1 MQKSKSGPAAAGF
14 RLNYKRTFVIA
25 LAFFGILLLWQV
37 YNTYCSPMLTDL
49 FAQMQG
55 VELGADPRENEAVYL
70 SVQYIVGIVMAIDNV
85 AAFILL
91 PIFGRLSDRTHT
103 KIGKRMPYIM
113 LGTLVSA
120 VAFPFIP
127 LLYYFNNATGMIS
140 MMGIV
145 VIFMM
150 MYRNPAVALMPDLTP
165 KPLRGRA
172 NGIINS
178 VGFVGGIVGT
188 GLGMFLPYTDFRD
201 SGNIWIVE
209 TPFLIASVL
218 MIATCL
224 FLFFKIDENK
234 LEKEMAPEME
244 RGEKYSETVDEVKE
258 DAPMTKANRITLV
271 LVLVAEVLWFM
282 GFNAI
287 ETFIANYGIFYLN
300 VESSAISTATMVLSL
315 ASFFAFML
323 GGYIAEKIGRKWT
336 IAIGLGLI
344 FFSLLPACFLGPT
357 GVETHDGY
365 YTLNIAFYFIFAIA
379 GIGWAF
385 VNTCSF
391 PMVVELC
398 SKKHVGKFT
407 GYYYAASMCAQS
419 LTPIVIGAV
428 LSFTEAWQA
437 LPIYSTALMGVS
449 ALVMLFVRS
458 SRKATSVPETAEE
471 AGSAA
476 KESPKAEA
484 TEAN

>member
-1 MQKSKSGPAAAGF
+1 MQKTSSGPAAAGF
-14 RLNYKRTFVIA
+14 KLNYKRTFVIA

-49 FAQMQG
+49 FAKLQG
-55 VELGADPRENEAVYL
+55 VEIGSDPRQNPDVYL
-70 SVQYIVGIVMAIDNV
+70 EVQYIVGIVMAIDNI

-91 PIFGRLSDRTHT
+91 PIFGRLSDKTHT
-103 KIGKRMPYIM
+103 KIGKRMPYI
-113 LGTLVSA
+113 LVGTLVSA

-127 LLYYFNNATGMIS
+127 VLYYYSSVGGMIA

-145 VIFMM
+145 VLFMM
-150 MYRNPAVALMPDLTP
+150 MYRNPAVALMPDVTP

-172 NGIINS
+172 NAIINS
-178 VGFVGGIVGT
+178 VGFIGGIVGT
-188 GLGMFLPYTDFRD
+188 GLGMFLPYSNFRTTQ
-201 SGNIWIVE
+201 NIWIIE
-209 TPFLIASVL
+209 TPFLVASVL

-244 RGEKYSETVDEVKE
+244 RGEKFSETVDEVSDDK
-258 DAPMTKANRITLV
+258 PMTRANKRTLI
-271 LVLVAEVLWFM
+271 LILIAEVLWFM

-300 VESSAISTATMVLSL
+300 VNSSSVSVATMVLSL
-315 ASFFAFML
+315 SSFVAFMV
-323 GGYIAEKIGRKWT
+323 GGWVAEKIGRKWT
-336 IAIGLGLI
+336 IVIGLALI
-344 FFSLLPACFLGPT
+344 AGALLGACFIQPT
-357 GVETHDGY
+357 GVEAADGY
-365 YTLNIAFYFIFAIA
+365 YTFPIAFYFIFAIA

-385 VNTCSF
+385 INTCSF

-419 LTPIVIGAV
+419 LTPILIGGV
-428 LSFTEAWQA
+428 LSATKAWQA
-437 LPIYSTALMGVS
+437 LPIYSTVLMFVS
-449 ALVMLFVRS
+449 LAVFFFVS
-458 SRKATSVPETAEE
+458 
-471 AGSAA
+471 
-476 KESPKAEA
+476 SPKKKTIEA
-484 TEAN
+484 QKEEVTEK